1 MEYVASD
8 IQSITKSNKVE
19 NFEVTLFDD
28 INSLLYF
35 LGDGD
40 IKAIPFI
47 LDTCYKTV
55 YDWII
60 LKKQK
65 IINEM
70 YSHRD
75 SIKRIN

>member
-8 IQSITKSNKVE
+8 IQSITKSGKVD
-19 NFEVTLFDD
+19 NFEVKLFDD
-28 INSLLYF
+28 NNSLLYF
-35 LGDGD
+35 LGDGN
-40 IKAIPFI
+40 IMSIPFI

-75 SIKRIN
+75 SLKRI